1 MVSFV
6 YPSCI
11 ETPRAESPVNTGRSD
26 YRNPAPSPRKPSSP
40 QHPTA
45 TNQLHIREKLTS
57 SMSRILQGC
66 VGGVMCC
73 VALLCF
79 RVGIGV
85 LWLCRTAW
93 DRGSADA
100 PPIPRSP
107 IRPLYVIT
115 DAICPAC
122 RYLAVS
128 QQATPFRRR
137 SHFGHCPSYFSG
149 IKANVVPECWGFSSL
164 IPERLRDL
172 KKWVFVGRQ
181 P

>member
-26 YRNPAPSPRKPSSP
+26 YRNPAPLPRIPSSP

-57 SMSRILQGC
+57 SMSLILQGC

-79 RVGIGV
+79 KVGIGV

-100 PPIPRSP
+100 PPIPRSSIP
-107 IRPLYVIT
+107 
-115 DAICPAC
+115 
-122 RYLAVS
+122 
-128 QQATPFRRR
+128 
-137 SHFGHCPSYFSG
+137 
-149 IKANVVPECWGFSSL
+149 SSL
-164 IPERLRDL
+164 CNQRCYLSRVPLPSCVTTSYTFPAAESFRILSVIL
-172 KKWVFVGRQ
+172 LGN
-181 P
+181 